1 MTTVETL
8 FETYRVDRAHARQVA
23 DLALALFDAVAEPY
37 DLPADTRR
45 VVEIGALLHNVGLT
59 TDPPTHHL
67 VGRDIVLHSML
78 NECTPREQALVA
90 CIVAFHRK
98 KVRPATEPAYL
109 GLGQKNRRLAL
120 QLAAIVRVADGLDY
134 HQSQTTQIR
143 AVTHDAAGVT
153 LHLTGAHAAADGERA
168 VAKADLWQRVFDHAV
183 RVEVEPGEAGAPRS
197 NGAGATLDDTVEA
210 AVLAPWYAESTAPLA
225 ELGRVLLRRH
235 FRRML
240 QAERDVRADREIE
253 AVHALRVATRRLR
266 ATLKLLAPVA
276 PPAATRRFSRAVQRV
291 ARVAGAVRDRDV
303 LLVHLDAATLPDEA
317 QHAALAEV
325 RASVAAARADAHARL
340 IARLD
345 SSDHELFKHAF
356 ANFMVSEAGWDNS
369 VRVRDVA
376 GSILWRHYE
385 ALRAYDRGGLPEDI
399 AEIHAMRIEGKR
411 LRYVLELF
419 TDTFGAR
426 VNQVVEPLVA
436 FQDHVGALNDVAV
449 AAHILAADAPADTA
463 DAVAAYMALRNA
475 EATQL
480 LGELPARWDKV
491 ASATYRRRLM
501 ELIVKL

>member
-1 MTTVETL
+1 MTTVAQL
-8 FETYRVDRAHARQVA
+8 FDTYRVDQAHARQVA
-23 DLALALFDAVAEPY
+23 DLALGLFDAVAKPY
-37 DLPADTRR
+37 GLPVPARR
-45 VVEIGALLHNVGLT
+45 LVEIGSLLHNVGLT
-59 TDPPTHHL
+59 TDPPAHHL
-67 VGRDIVLHSML
+67 VGRDIVLRHLLDDCSQ
-78 NECTPREQALVA
+78 REQALIA

-109 GLGQKNRRLAL
+109 SLGKKNRQLAL

-134 HQSQTTQIR
+134 HQSQTTQLQ
-143 AVTHDAAGVT
+143 AVSYDDNGMT
-153 LHLTGAHAAADGERA
+153 LHLSGPYAAADGERA
-168 VAKADLWQRVFDHAV
+168 VAKADLWQRVFDQAL
-183 RVEVEPGEAGAPRS
+183 RIEVGSGEAGPIDAEQ
-197 NGAGATLDDTVEA
+197 TVDDTPDGPM
-210 AVLAPWYAESTAPLA
+210 LQPWYAESTALLA

-276 PPAATRRFSRAVQRV
+276 PAAEVRRFSKAVQRV
-291 ARVAGAVRDRDV
+291 AQVAGAVRDRDV
-303 LLVHLDAATLPDEA
+303 LLVHLDAVMLPDAA
-317 QHAALAEV
+317 QQAELAEV
-325 RASVAAARADAHARL
+325 RAGVAAARSTAHARL

-345 SSDHELFKHAF
+345 SAEHEQFKHAF
-356 ANFMVSEAGWDNS
+356 ANLMGSTAGWDNS

-385 ALRAYDRGGLPEDI
+385 ALRAHDRDGLPSDI

-419 TDTFGAR
+419 TDTFGER
-426 VNQVVEPLVA
+426 VNQVVNPLVA
-436 FQDHVGALNDVAV
+436 FQDHLGALNDAEV
-449 AAHILAADAPADTA
+449 AAHILTSDAPAGTA
-463 DAVAAYMALRNA
+463 DTVAAYMALREA
-475 EATQL
+475 EATAL
-480 LGELPARWDKV
+480 LGELSARWDKV